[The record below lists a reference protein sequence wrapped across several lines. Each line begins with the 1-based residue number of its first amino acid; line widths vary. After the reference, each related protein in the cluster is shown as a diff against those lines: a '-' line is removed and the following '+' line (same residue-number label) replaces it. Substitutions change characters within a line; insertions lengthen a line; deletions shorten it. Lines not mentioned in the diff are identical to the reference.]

1 MCFYNG
7 FCQCLVELVGKCGAI
22 EGGMDVDEV
31 YRLIDLYN
39 RECEKVSS
47 VEVVKI
53 LQYNMVFVSR
63 SVFRNIKRLRISP
76 KKSIPAYNLS
86 KTTRAFPSASMIL
99 PGISEKAAH
108 GSLRDFGRNAVSALR
123 SLLRR
128 ARFRTQNACSDIQ
141 KNHCL
146 KSATISAFPV
156 RLIFRQFLRKIP
168 G

>member
-1 MCFYNG
+1 M
-7 FCQCLVELVGKCGAI
+7 
-22 EGGMDVDEV
+22 DEV

-47 VEVVKI
+47 VEAVKI
-53 LQYNMVFVSR
+53 LQYNMVFDFAERVSQY
-63 SVFRNIKRLRISP
+63 KTP
-76 KKSIPAYNLS
+76 QNLS
-86 KTTRAFPSASMIL
+86 KEIYSCIQFIQNTRAFPSASMIL
-99 PGISEKAAH
+99 PSISEKAAH